1 MVVFDFIPK
10 LYMFSIIVD
19 STNLSNE
26 LFPMNY
32 SLSSRPDKKKDNSMM
47 AFVKEMVVSKKKL
60 NFPFFDFFFFQNKL

>member
-47 AFVKEMVVSKKKL
+47 AFVKEMVKCELMLKPTFLLVGMT
-60 NFPFFDFFFFQNKL
+60 Q